1 MKPISHLLRTAFS
14 AFVLLSSFA
23 ARAADYPA
31 PQSGNWTAHDF
42 RFHTGEVMPELKL
55 HYLTIGNPA
64 GEPVLILHGTN
75 GSGASMVTPAF
86 AGELFGAGQALDA
99 SRYFIILP
107 DSIGAG
113 GSSKPSDGLRAKF
126 PKYDYDD
133 MVQAQY
139 RLLTEGLGLTHLR
152 LVLGFSMGGMQTWS
166 WGVKY
171 PGFMD
176 ALVPMAAQPTQV
188 AGRNWLMRRFL
199 IDAIRNDP
207 GWNGGDYTVQPASLK
222 AANVYF
228 NLFSN
233 GGTQA
238 LYQAAPTREAA
249 DKLLAARLAAPYK
262 ADANDVLYQWEASSD
277 YNPEPDLERI
287 EVPLLAIN
295 SADDERNPPELGVM
309 ERELAR
315 IKKARLLLLPAS
327 ADTRGHGTVVLAKLW
342 SADLSTLLQSA
353 PHLH

>member
-1 MKPISHLLRTAFS
+1 
-14 AFVLLSSFA
+14 LLSSFA